1 VKAVDLCYTSP
12 THWGKGRGALRILL
26 VNPKSRLP
34 IDTRTSPSLGLAY
47 LAAVAEKRGDQVQIH
62 DGDVEDEPLADAAR
76 AFAPDVIGITANTT
90 QITAAWRDAEILRA
104 MGGSPIV
111 LGGPHPTVLPEE
123 SAAKPFVDVVVRGE
137 GEATWLELLQT
148 WDDGKGGPGADRFL
162 DGQGEPILGITYR
175 DAAGEIVS
183 TPDRSPIPVAEL
195 ETMPFPAWHLFKVE
209 RYTNLQPTVD
219 RVTGPSLPIL
229 TSRGCPYRCSYCSQI
244 GPRRWRARSAE
255 SVVAEWRWLV
265 REWGAAEIGVLDDSF
280 NIDRQRVLSLCAGL
294 VDEGLTRVP
303 WIMINGIRANLA
315 DEEVLGAMV
324 RAGCLRTA
332 FGVES
337 GNQDIL
343 DAVVDKHL
351 TLDQVRAAFGAAR
364 AVGME
369 TIGFFIIGLP
379 GETEATIDD
388 TIRFAIELD
397 PVVANFS
404 IATPF
409 PGTQMYDTVMA
420 GGRILADTWDD
431 FVFFEGKARF
441 EMPGLPAELVE
452 RKWKEAYR
460 RFYLRPRRVARTLMR
475 KETWL
480 RLPRTARMA
489 WRTVVGS

>member
-1 VKAVDLCYTSP
+1 V
-12 THWGKGRGALRILL
+12 RILL
-26 VNPKSRLP
+26 VNPESKLP
-34 IDTRTSPSLGLAY
+34 IDTRTSPPLGLAY
-47 LAAVAEKRGDQVQIH
+47 LAAVTEQRGDLVRIH
-62 DGDVEDEPLADAAR
+62 DGDVEDASLEADLR
-76 AFAPDVIGITANTT
+76 EFAPQVVGITANTT
-90 QITAAWRDAEILRA
+90 QITAAWRDADLVKALSDAIV
-104 MGGSPIV
+104 V

-123 SAAKPFVDVVVRGE
+123 SAARPSVDIVVRGE
-137 GEATWLELLQT
+137 GEATWLELLSV
-148 WDDGKGGPGADRFL
+148 L
-162 DGQGEPILGITYR
+162 DSGSFSDSTVDSVAGITYR
-175 DAAGEIVS
+175 REDGEICNGS
-183 TPDRSPIPVAEL
+183 NRSPIPVRELAE
-195 ETMPFPAWHLFKVE
+195 MPFPAWHLFKLD

-219 RVTGPSLPIL
+219 QVEGPSLPIL
-229 TSRGCPYRCSYCSQI
+229 TSRGCPYRCTYCSQI
-244 GPRRWRARSAE
+244 GPRRWRARSVD

-265 REWGAAEIGVLDDSF
+265 REQGAAEIGVLDDSF
-280 NIDRQRVLSLCAGL
+280 NIGRQRVLDICQRL
-294 VDEGLTRVP
+294 VDEGLSHVP

-315 DEEVLGAMV
+315 DEEVLGAMK
-324 RAGCLRTA
+324 RAGCIRAA

-337 GNQDIL
+337 GNQAIL
-343 DAVVDKHL
+343 DTVVDKQL
-351 TLDQVRAAFGAAR
+351 TLDQVRAAFKAAR

-379 GETEATIDD
+379 GETEDTLND
-388 TIRFAIELD
+388 TIRFACELD

-409 PGTQMYDTVMA
+409 PGTEMYNRVKAEGSM
-420 GGRILADTWDD
+420 LAETWDD

-460 RFYLRPRRVARTLMR
+460 RFYLRPRRIAHTLAR